1 MSSWKARLLMA
12 LTMLMMVLTM
22 AAAPAMA
29 DRLFDD
35 RFLGDRRFDDHLVRD
50 PFLFDRVDDGTD
62 VVGTT
67 GDCIEVLDTD
77 VDEVAPG
84 IFVEEEEVKALLCPV
99 FDANG
104 NIIRWQKFRV

>member
-1 MSSWKARLLMA
+1 MV
-12 LTMLMMVLTM
+12 LTMLMMALTM

-29 DRLFDD
+29 NVFDD
-35 RFLGDRRFDDHLVRD
+35 DHFLGDRRFDRDHLVRD

-62 VVGTT
+62 VVDTT
-67 GDCIEVLDTD
+67 GGCIEVLDTD
-77 VDEVAPG
+77 VDEIDNTG

-104 NIIRWQKFRV
+104 NIIRWQRFRV